1 MKIIGEFKEFAI
13 KGSVVDLAVGVVV
26 GAAFNQIVNSFV
38 KDIITPPIGALLNG
52 IDFSTLYINLS
63 RGDYESLKAAQE
75 AGAAT
80 LNYGL
85 FLNALISFL
94 ITAWAIFLVVKVI
107 NNLRRREQANPE
119 ETTTERACPYCF
131 TKISV
136 KASRCPHC
144 TSQL

>member
-1 MKIIGEFKEFAI
+1 MLGEFKEFAI

-38 KDIITPPIGALLNG
+38 KDIVTPPIGALLNG

-63 RGDYESLKAAQE
+63 RGDYGSLKAAQE

-94 ITAWAIFLVVKVI
+94 ITAWAIFLVVKLI
-107 NNLRRREQANPE
+107 NKVRRKEQENPE
-119 ETTTERACPYCF
+119 KTATERACPYCF
-131 TKISV
+131 TKISI
-136 KASRCPHC
+136 KATRCPQC